1 MIPLSEHERLA
12 ASVCFSRD
20 VDDATVATLAN
31 GDGLADERWRVYREM
46 VRVRF
51 RKVVLAAFPRTTKAL
66 GDQFEPRF
74 AAWLDEAPPDTRFF
88 RDVPTGFARH
98 LGAWLT
104 SVPSASS
111 SEPLASES
119 QPNESSPS
127 ESSNESLSSAP
138 SASLPSFIADLAR
151 FEIARWRVLAAPDDL
166 PAQELS
172 FERPPHLTRSLE
184 LLDVAHS
191 VHTKKGA
198 PKPGVFHLAIYR
210 APKDDAFEAVT
221 LELNELARDLLRAW
235 SDPDDAPLAARVQAV
250 TQSRGTAI
258 DERFLEG
265 LGTLLEDLLRRGVVL
280 GSR

>member
-1 MIPLSEHERLA
+1 MIPLPEHERLA

-20 VDDATVATLAN
+20 VDDANVAMLAN
-31 GDGLADERWRVYREM
+31 GDALADERWRIYREM
-46 VRVRF
+46 VRTRF
-51 RKVVLAAFPRTTKAL
+51 RKVVLAAFPRTTQAL
-66 GDQFEPRF
+66 GDQFDPRF
-74 AAWLDEAPPDTRFF
+74 TAWLDEAPPDTRFF
-88 RDVPTGFARH
+88 REVPAGFARH

-104 SVPSASS
+104 SSPSASPS
-111 SEPLASES
+111 GEPLASES
-119 QPNESSPS
+119 QPNESS
-127 ESSNESLSSAP
+127 SSESLSSARS
-138 SASLPSFIADLAR
+138 SASLPSYTADLAR
-151 FEIARWRVLAAPDDL
+151 FEIARWRVLAAPDDP

-172 FERPPHLTRSLE
+172 FERPPQLTRSLK

-235 SDPDDAPLAARVQAV
+235 SDPSDAPLAARVQAV

-258 DERFLEG
+258 DERFLDG